1 MSADKKD
8 AGNSAGADDATPGL
22 SKKEAKALKQQ
33 RRAAQVAAR
42 GGPSTSAAAATAG
55 AAAAAAAGKSQPAG
69 AGASGAGAGA
79 GAPGGQQQQKGRKQN
94 SQQQQPQQHQSQQQ
108 QQQASSQA
116 QASSQ
121 RQQQQQQQQQGG
133 TGGGASGAGAEEALA
148 PQLPPSAAFSL
159 LGHLP
164 AASGCSVHGTG
175 AAGAGHRSG
184 TSAFV
189 STSAAASS
197 STASPFPPPV
207 TPGPHIHPSV
217 ATLCTLLS
225 THALVGANAR
235 AMAVLAALRDFIRD
249 YKTPPD
255 AVLQRDLLTRISP
268 QIGALV
274 EARPLGTSAGHAIR
288 YLKHEISLTP
298 VDMDEEEAKENLL
311 SCIDHFIRDRI
322 LYAGRVIQQHAS
334 AKIRDGD
341 VVLTF
346 ARSSV
351 VEHTLHAAWDA
362 GKRFEVIVVDSRPLL
377 EGQRLLASLTARSIP
392 CTYAHLTSLPSLVTR
407 TSLVLLGTAALLANG
422 ALYARAGTAS
432 CAMAAHAH
440 GVPVIVCAETYKFSD
455 RVQLDGVVVNE
466 LGEPNAL
473 LHDAGPGLGPGTSSG
488 GAGAA
493 QHLAVL
499 AQSLPAGVMPKKGAP
514 PAPTKA
520 ATAAALAALSHPS
533 QRTLPLSV
541 SELLTTTTTTTT
553 GNALHLHNP
562 SLSANLSVASLLYDL
577 TPPRYITAVASE
589 VGLSGPEGVAI
600 IVRDYKS
607 ITDQV

>member
-1 MSADKKD
+1 MSAEQKQKSAPAPAVAPAETAETEAAKGKAKAQAAQDEAD
-8 AGNSAGADDATPGL
+8 AAL

-42 GGPSTSAAAATAG
+42 GGASSSSAPSAAGATTSPAAEA
-55 AAAAAAAGKSQPAG
+55 QQ
-69 AGASGAGAGA
+69 
-79 GAPGGQQQQKGRKQN
+79 QQQQKGRKQ
-94 SQQQQPQQHQSQQQ
+94 QQQSQPQQQ
-108 QQQASSQA
+108 QQLQQQQHHQQQGQSSQ
-116 QASSQ
+116 Q
-121 RQQQQQQQQQGG
+121 RQQHGPVADDASRT
-133 TGGGASGAGAEEALA
+133 TGPPA
-148 PQLPPSAAFSL
+148 PVLPPSAAFSL

-164 AASGCSVHGTG
+164 SAAGCS
-175 AAGAGHRSG
+175 RYDSP
-184 TSAFV
+184 S
-189 STSAAASS
+189 SSSSSS
-197 STASPFPPPV
+197 STTSFPPI

-217 ATLCTLLS
+217 ASLCTLLS
-225 THALVGANAR
+225 THTLVGANAR

-255 AVLQRDLLTRISP
+255 AVLQRDLLTRINP

-298 VDMDEEEAKENLL
+298 VDMDEEEAKESLL

-334 AKIRDGD
+334 AKIRNGD

-351 VEHTLHAAWDA
+351 VEHTLHAAWDS
-362 GKRFEVIVVDSRPLL
+362 GKRFEVIIVDSRPLL
-377 EGQRLLASLTARSIP
+377 EGQRLLESLTSRSIP
-392 CTYAHLTSLPSLVTR
+392 CTYAHLTSLPTLVPR
-407 TSLVLLGTAALLANG
+407 ASLVLLGTAALLANG
-422 ALYARAGTAS
+422 ALYSRAGTAS

-440 GVPVIVCAETYKFSD
+440 GLPVIVCAETYKFSD

-466 LGEPNAL
+466 LGEPNTL
-473 LHDAGPGLGPGTSSG
+473 LWNDGGEGLARHTAS
-488 GAGAA
+488 A
-493 QHLAVL
+493 HLEVL
-499 AQSLPAGVMPKKGAP
+499 AQVLPVGVMPKKGAP
-514 PAPTKA
+514 PAPSKA

-533 QRTLPLSV
+533 QPTLPLAA
-541 SELLTTTTTTTT
+541 SEL
-553 GNALHLHNP
+553 GSRVGMGGAH
-562 SLSANLSVASLLYDL
+562 NLSVASLLYDL
-577 TPPRYITAVASE
+577 TPPRYITAIASE

-607 ITDQV
+607 ITDQI

>member
-1 MSADKKD
+1 MSTDKGQQKQPAAKPAAPVPVEAEADASKGKAKAAAAAAAAAAED
-8 AGNSAGADDATPGL
+8 EAAAGLN
-22 SKKEAKALKQQ
+22 KKEAKALKQQ

-42 GGPSTSAAAATAG
+42 GGPSTAG
-55 AAAAAAAGKSQPAG
+55 PP
-69 AGASGAGAGA
+69 GAGAGA
-79 GAPGGQQQQKGRKQN
+79 GADASPAAEAAQQKGRKQHPASN
-94 SQQQQPQQHQSQQQ
+94 VQQQQPASQ
-108 QQQASSQA
+108 
-116 QASSQ
+116 Q
-121 RQQQQQQQQQGG
+121 RQQHGV
-133 TGGGASGAGAEEALA
+133 AEESSRVPAA
-148 PQLPPSAAFSL
+148 PVAPPLPPSAAFSL

-164 AASGCSVHGTG
+164 SAAGCS
-175 AAGAGHRSG
+175 RYDSP
-184 TSAFV
+184 SA
-189 STSAAASS
+189 SSSAAAAAA
-197 STASPFPPPV
+197 ASYPPI

-225 THALVGANAR
+225 THTLVGANAR

-298 VDMDEEEAKENLL
+298 VDMDEEEAKESLL

-351 VEHTLHAAWDA
+351 VEHTLHAAWDS

-377 EGQRLLASLTARSIP
+377 EGQRLLDSLTSRSIP
-392 CTYAHLTSLPSLVTR
+392 CTYAHLTSLPSLVPR

-422 ALYARAGTAS
+422 ALYSRAGTAS

-466 LGEPNAL
+466 LGEPGAL
-473 LHDAGPGLGPGTSSG
+473 LWNDGGASG
-488 GAGAA
+488 GGSGGGVGLAQHAA
-493 QHLAVL
+493 SAHLAVL
-499 AQSLPAGVMPKKGAP
+499 AQGLPAGVMPKKGAP
-514 PAPTKA
+514 PAPSKA

-533 QRTLPLSV
+533 QPTLPLAA
-541 SELLTTTTTTTT
+541 SEL
-553 GNALHLHNP
+553 AP
-562 SLSANLSVASLLYDL
+562 SNNVGGSAHNLSVASLLYDL
-577 TPPRYITAVASE
+577 TPPRYITAIASE

-607 ITDQV
+607 ITDQI

>member
-1 MSADKKD
+1 MSAGQKPAD
-8 AGNSAGADDATPGL
+8 AATSAKGSKAAVAPPTAGANGAASAQDGNDEGAGL

-42 GGPSTSAAAATAG
+42 GGPPPGAG
-55 AAAAAAAGKSQPAG
+55 APQSTNTAAPGSAAG
-69 AGASGAGAGA
+69 AGAQQQ
-79 GAPGGQQQQKGRKQN
+79 QQQQKGRKAQGGAGQQQN
-94 SQQQQPQQHQSQQQ
+94 QQPSQQQQPNAQGGKAQP
-108 QQQASSQA
+108 SQA
-116 QASSQ
+116 
-121 RQQQQQQQQQGG
+121 R
-133 TGGGASGAGAEEALA
+133 GAEDAA
-148 PQLPPSAAFSL
+148 STGPVLPPSAAFSL

-164 AASGCSVHGTG
+164 AASGCSIHGHS
-175 AAGAGHRSG
+175 AGHRSG
-184 TSAFV
+184 TLHSGGTSAV
-189 STSAAASS
+189 AAASS
-197 STASPFPPPV
+197 SALPAA

-217 ATLCTLLS
+217 AALCTLLS
-225 THALVGANAR
+225 THSLVGANAR

-249 YKTPPD
+249 YTTPPD

-268 QIGALV
+268 QIGELV

-298 VDMDEEEAKENLL
+298 VDIDEEEAKENLL

-334 AKIRDGD
+334 SKIREGD
-341 VVLTF
+341 VVLTY

-392 CTYAHLTSLPSLVTR
+392 TTYAHLTSLPSLIPR

-432 CAMAAHAH
+432 CAMAAHAQ

-473 LHDAGPGLGPGTSSG
+473 LHDDGDLGLVLNAGGGGGGEAEVLHRQMLQQHHVSAASG
-488 GAGAA
+488 GAGA
-493 QHLAVL
+493 HLATL
-499 AQSLPAGVMPKKGAP
+499 AAGLPTGALARKGAP
-514 PAPTKA
+514 PAPTKQ
-520 ATAAALAALSHPS
+520 ATNAALAALSHPS
-533 QRTLPLSV
+533 QPTLPIST
-541 SELLTTTTTTTT
+541 SELAT
-553 GNALHLHNP
+553 NP
-562 SLSANLSVASLLYDL
+562 NLNANLSLASLLYDL
-577 TPPRYITAVASE
+577 TPPRYITAIASE

-607 ITDQV
+607 ITDQF

>member
-1 MSADKKD
+1 MSAEQKQKSAAPASAPTAETAETEAAKGKAKAQAAQDEAD
-8 AGNSAGADDATPGL
+8 AAL

-42 GGPSTSAAAATAG
+42 GGASSSSAPSAG
-55 AAAAAAAGKSQPAG
+55 AAATSPAAEAQQ
-69 AGASGAGAGA
+69 
-79 GAPGGQQQQKGRKQN
+79 QQQQKGRKQ
-94 SQQQQPQQHQSQQQ
+94 QQQQSQPQQQ
-108 QQQASSQA
+108 QLQQL
-116 QASSQ
+116 
-121 RQQQQQQQQQGG
+121 QQQQQGQSSQQRQQHG
-133 TGGGASGAGAEEALA
+133 PVADDASRTTGPPA
-148 PQLPPSAAFSL
+148 PVLPPSAAFSL

-164 AASGCSVHGTG
+164 SAAGCS
-175 AAGAGHRSG
+175 RYDSP
-184 TSAFV
+184 S
-189 STSAAASS
+189 SSS
-197 STASPFPPPV
+197 STTSFPPI

-217 ATLCTLLS
+217 ASLCTLLS
-225 THALVGANAR
+225 THTLVGANAR

-255 AVLQRDLLTRISP
+255 AVLQRDLLTRINP

-298 VDMDEEEAKENLL
+298 VDMDEEEAKESLL

-334 AKIRDGD
+334 AKIRNGD

-351 VEHTLHAAWDA
+351 VEHTLHAAWDS
-362 GKRFEVIVVDSRPLL
+362 GKRFEVIIVDSRPLL
-377 EGQRLLASLTARSIP
+377 EGQRLLESLTSRSIP
-392 CTYAHLTSLPSLVTR
+392 CTYAHLTSLPTLVPR
-407 TSLVLLGTAALLANG
+407 ASLVLLGTAALLANG
-422 ALYARAGTAS
+422 ALYSRAGTAS

-440 GVPVIVCAETYKFSD
+440 GLPVIVCAETYKFSD

-466 LGEPNAL
+466 LGEPNTL
-473 LHDAGPGLGPGTSSG
+473 LWNDGGEGLARHTAS
-488 GAGAA
+488 A
-493 QHLAVL
+493 HLEVL
-499 AQSLPAGVMPKKGAP
+499 AQVLPVGVMPKKGAP
-514 PAPTKA
+514 PAPSKA

-533 QRTLPLSV
+533 QPTLPLAA
-541 SELLTTTTTTTT
+541 SEL
-553 GNALHLHNP
+553 GSRVGMGGAH
-562 SLSANLSVASLLYDL
+562 NLSVASLLYDL
-577 TPPRYITAVASE
+577 TPPRYITAIASE

-607 ITDQV
+607 ITDQI